1 MSEPSDRPG
10 WQAVLSQPG
19 GIDTWMLIIIIM
31 IIMHHCQ
38 LIIINISIVL
48 SHPGGI
54 DTWIVIMIMIIII
67 VIGQNKSSEQEWYK
81 DYIGQEK
88 AADTKI
94 WKYKNM
100 KI

>member
-1 MSEPSDRPG
+1 M
-10 WQAVLSQPG
+10 
-19 GIDTWMLIIIIM
+19 
-31 IIMHHCQ
+31 
-38 LIIINISIVL
+38 L
-48 SHPGGI
+48 SHPVGI

>member
-1 MSEPSDRPG
+1 M
-10 WQAVLSQPG
+10 
-19 GIDTWMLIIIIM
+19 IIIIIM

-54 DTWIVIMIMIIII
+54 DTWIVIMIMINNI
-67 VIGQNKSSEQEWYK
+67 VIGQNKSSEQEWYE
-81 DYIGQEK
+81 DYIGQKK

-94 WKYKNM
+94 WKDKNM